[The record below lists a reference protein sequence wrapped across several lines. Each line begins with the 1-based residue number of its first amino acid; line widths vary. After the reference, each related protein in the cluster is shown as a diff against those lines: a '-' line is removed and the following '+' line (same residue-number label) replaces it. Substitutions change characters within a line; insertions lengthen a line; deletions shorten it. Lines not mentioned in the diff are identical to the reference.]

1 MAEKSGN
8 SGLAFVVGAL
18 FVLVLVIGGFL
29 VFGGGLSQKK
39 EVDINVKAP
48 QIEAPSLPSGG

>member
-18 FVLVLVIGGFL
+18 LVLVLLIGGYL
-29 VFGGGLSQKK
+29 IFGPGLTQKK

-48 QIEAPSLPSGG
+48 EIEAPQLPSGG

>member
-48 QIEAPSLPSGG
+48 QIEAPNLPSGG